1 MATNKL
7 DLNQFLGRGV
17 YLSKVPKS
25 RRERIT
31 NDASLD
37 IQIRRSATHKPSD
50 RVMTTAQQ
58 LISLLKSHVEGDDE
72 QFLTIA
78 LQAAASEARRGHG
91 KVAMQ
96 LRELVDAARANKD
109 RVSGRKKAPVPLAQ
123 PRGDLANLVAVRYAD
138 VRLSS
143 MVLPTELEVRL
154 KRVILEQRQQHKLRS
169 HGLTPRRKLLLVG
182 PPGSGKTMTAAAL
195 AGELHTPLFTV
206 QLDGLMTKFMG
217 ETASKLRLVFSAM
230 AETKGVYF
238 FDEFDAIGAKRA
250 ERNDVGEVR
259 RILNSFLQFLEE
271 DESDGLVVAATNH
284 PELLDPALF
293 RRFDD
298 VIEYS
303 LPSAEVATGIFQ
315 ARLSSFETR
324 DVDWTKA
331 VSDAAGLSQAEIV
344 RAAADA
350 AKLVILSDRDSITQ
364 NDLAIAIA
372 ERKGAASQ

>member
-1 MATNKL
+1 MTN
-7 DLNQFLGRGV
+7 
-17 YLSKVPKS
+17 
-25 RRERIT
+25 
-31 NDASLD
+31 
-37 IQIRRSATHKPSD
+37 
-50 RVMTTAQQ
+50 AQQ

-78 LQAAASEARRGHG
+78 LQAAANEARRGHG
-91 KVAMQ
+91 KVALQ

-109 RVSGRKKAPVPLAQ
+109 RASGRKKAPVPLAQ

-138 VRLSS
+138 VRISS
-143 MVLPTELEVRL
+143 MVLPTELEARL

-230 AETKGVYF
+230 GETKGVYF
-238 FDEFDAIGAKRA
+238 FDEFDAIGAKRS

-315 ARLSSFETR
+315 ARLSSFDTR
-324 DVDWTKA
+324 DIDWAKA

-344 RAAADA
+344 RVAADA
-350 AKLVILSDRDSITQ
+350 AKLVILSDRDRITQ
-364 NDLAIAIA
+364 IDLAIAIA

>member
-1 MATNKL
+1 
-7 DLNQFLGRGV
+7 
-17 YLSKVPKS
+17 
-25 RRERIT
+25 
-31 NDASLD
+31 
-37 IQIRRSATHKPSD
+37 
-50 RVMTTAQQ
+50 MTTAQQ

-109 RVSGRKKAPVPLAQ
+109 RVSGRKRAPVPLAQ

-350 AKLVILSDRDSITQ
+350 AKQVILSDRDSITQ

>member
-1 MATNKL
+1 M
-7 DLNQFLGRGV
+7 RGGA
-17 YLSKVPKS
+17 
-25 RRERIT
+25 ERHP
-31 NDASLD
+31 LC
-37 IQIRRSATHKPSD
+37 H
-50 RVMTTAQQ
+50 VMTTAQQ
-58 LISLLKSHVEGDDE
+58 LISLLKSHVEGDNE

-109 RVSGRKKAPVPLAQ
+109 RVAGRKKAPVPLAQ

-143 MVLPTELEVRL
+143 MILPVELEARL
-154 KRVILEQRQQHKLRS
+154 KRVILEQRQQHKLRN

-250 ERNDVGEVR
+250 ERNDVGEIR
-259 RILNSFLQFLEE
+259 RVLNSFLQFLDE

-298 VIEYS
+298 VIEYT
-303 LPSAEVATGIFQ
+303 LPSVEVATGIFQ
-315 ARLSSFETR
+315 ARLSGFDTR
-324 DVDWTKA
+324 DIDWSMA
-331 VSDAAGLSQAEIV
+331 VTDATGLSQAEIA

-350 AKLVILSDRDSITQ
+350 AKLVILSDRERITQ
-364 NDLAIAIA
+364 NDLSIAIA

>member
-7 DLNQFLGRGV
+7 DFNQFLGRGV

-109 RVSGRKKAPVPLAQ
+109 RVSGRKRAPVPLAQ

-350 AKLVILSDRDSITQ
+350 AKQVILSDRDSITQ

>member
-7 DLNQFLGRGV
+7 DFNQFLGRGV

-109 RVSGRKKAPVPLAQ
+109 RVSGRKRAPVPLAQ

-284 PELLDPALF
+284 PELLDQALF

-350 AKLVILSDRDSITQ
+350 AKQVILSDRDSITQ

>member
-1 MATNKL
+1 
-7 DLNQFLGRGV
+7 
-17 YLSKVPKS
+17 
-25 RRERIT
+25 
-31 NDASLD
+31 
-37 IQIRRSATHKPSD
+37 
-50 RVMTTAQQ
+50 MTTAQQ

-96 LRELVDAARANKD
+96 LRDLVDAARANKD
-109 RVSGRKKAPVPLAQ
+109 RASGRKKGPVPLAQ

-143 MVLPTELEVRL
+143 MVLPAELEARL

-230 AETKGVYF
+230 TETKGVYF

-271 DESDGLVVAATNH
+271 DESEGLVVAATNH

-303 LPSAEVATGIFQ
+303 LPSAEVAAGIFQ
-315 ARLSSFETR
+315 ARLSSFDTR
-324 DVDWTKA
+324 NIDWTKA

-350 AKLVILSDRDSITQ
+350 AKLVILSDRDRITQ

>member
-1 MATNKL
+1 
-7 DLNQFLGRGV
+7 
-17 YLSKVPKS
+17 
-25 RRERIT
+25 
-31 NDASLD
+31 
-37 IQIRRSATHKPSD
+37 
-50 RVMTTAQQ
+50 MTTAQQ

-91 KVAMQ
+91 KVAVQ
-96 LRELVDAARANKD
+96 LRELVDAARSNKD
-109 RVSGRKKAPVPLAQ
+109 RTSGRKMTPVPIAQ

-138 VRLSS
+138 IRLSS
-143 MVLPTELEVRL
+143 MILPSELEVRL

-169 HGLTPRRKLLLVG
+169 HGLSPRRKIMLIG

-195 AGELHTPLFTV
+195 AGELNTPLFTV

-238 FDEFDAIGAKRA
+238 FDEFDAIGARRA
-250 ERNDVGEVR
+250 ERNDVGEIR
-259 RILNSFLQFLEE
+259 RVLNSFLQFLEE
-271 DESDGLVVAATNH
+271 DESEGLIVAATNH

-298 VIEYS
+298 VIEYT
-303 LPSAEVATGIFQ
+303 LPTIEVATGILQ
-315 ARLSSFETR
+315 SRLSSFDTGTI
-324 DVDWTKA
+324 DWTKA
-331 VSDAAGLSQAEIV
+331 VAEASGLSQAEIV

-350 AKLVILSDRDSITQ
+350 AKMVILSDRDRITQ
-364 NDLAIAIA
+364 DDLSLAIA

>member
-1 MATNKL
+1 
-7 DLNQFLGRGV
+7 
-17 YLSKVPKS
+17 
-25 RRERIT
+25 
-31 NDASLD
+31 
-37 IQIRRSATHKPSD
+37 
-50 RVMTTAQQ
+50 MTTAQQ
-58 LISLLKSHVEGDDE
+58 LISLLKSHVEGDEE

-91 KVAMQ
+91 RVAMQ
-96 LRELVDAARANKD
+96 LRDLVDAARANNN
-109 RVSGRKKAPVPLAQ
+109 RASGPKKTPVPLVQ

-143 MVLPTELEVRL
+143 MVLPAELESRL

-217 ETASKLRLVFSAM
+217 ETASKLRLVFTAM

-303 LPSAEVATGIFQ
+303 LPSAEVAAGIFQ
-315 ARLSSFETR
+315 ARLSSFDTR
-324 DVDWTKA
+324 NIDWTKA

-350 AKLVILSDRDSITQ
+350 AKLVILSDRDRITQ

>member
-1 MATNKL
+1 
-7 DLNQFLGRGV
+7 
-17 YLSKVPKS
+17 
-25 RRERIT
+25 
-31 NDASLD
+31 
-37 IQIRRSATHKPSD
+37 
-50 RVMTTAQQ
+50 MTTAQQ

-91 KVAMQ
+91 KVAVQ

-109 RVSGRKKAPVPLAQ
+109 GVAGRKKVPVPLAQ
-123 PRGDLANLVAVRYAD
+123 PRGDLANLVAVQYAD

-143 MVLPTELEVRL
+143 MVLPDELEARL

-169 HGLTPRRKLLLVG
+169 HGLAPRRKILLVG

-303 LPSAEVATGIFQ
+303 LPSSELAAGLFR
-315 ARLSSFETR
+315 ARLSSFNTS
-324 DVDWTKA
+324 DVDWVAA
-331 VSDAAGLSQAEIV
+331 VADAAGLSQAEIV

-350 AKLVILSDRDSITQ
+350 AKLVILSDRNRITQ
-364 NDLAIAIA
+364 NDLAIAIS